1 MTTNS
6 ALLYAYGFTSG
17 KPIIMDNKPVKVEG
31 DTPEKKLESIK
42 KLRTK
47 YEKDKKLAAFDE
59 QLQTAADHD
68 WQEVTKE
75 QEMLV
80 DYPAPLSKYIMVYET
95 PSLSIEPVYYFV
107 VDMLESFGF
116 PIIDKVTDIF
126 TAAEHS
132 SFYGASA
139 QRLGLAQDK
148 VAQYLAS
155 VGKMVKD
162 LFALVR
168 ELRWIDERL
177 QYYKNARGEDL
188 LTEKEVKEGKKLSP
202 EEKNQRMQ
210 GAEVAL
216 KGLWVDLVDGVVGG
230 QRTGSNLWTMAQQLQ
245 FSTLPDLFFSIHPP
259 NKEVV
264 GEYVDKE
271 AKDFNK
277 MVKMTLKRKL
287 YAYLAWKESTYEE
300 MVNRRRFTL
309 NYLRQH
315 FNIIRM
321 YLNWVKPYLKHIEKL
336 QAPPEKINSA
346 QIISAFEGSLVDVEV
361 LARYFAKGNK
371 KVYSCIL
378 LSMEYRTR
386 PQMQYAAEG
395 GYHRGPVHIGVAKI
409 YWRTYS
415 WTEEQVNNYL
425 AMRNREDIEL
435 LAGIDR
441 SLKDAM
447 DSLGEDFM
455 SYLKEAEFGKPEEKE
470 EARPKKPK
478 ADYFQPIKDVVG
490 GGKEIFSTLKSSL
503 NLPKPKA
510 TDPLGHERAAAGGMA
525 KFWCWM
531 SYKLFKKGHQML
543 TW

>member
-6 ALLYAYGFTSG
+6 ALLYAYNFRSN
-17 KPIIMDNKPVKVEG
+17 KPIVIDKQPVKIDG
-31 DTPEKKLESIK
+31 KTPEEMLDSIG
-42 KLRTK
+42 KLRKK
-47 YEKDKKLAAFDE
+47 YKEEGKLASFDE
-59 QLQTAADHD
+59 QLQKAADHD

-75 QEMLV
+75 QVMCV
-80 DYPAPLSKYIMVYET
+80 DYPKPLSKYILVYET
-95 PSLSIEPVYYFV
+95 PSLSIEPVYYYI

-162 LFALVR
+162 LFQLVR

-177 QYYKNARGEDL
+177 QYYRNAMGEDL
-188 LTEKEVKEGKKLSP
+188 LTP
-202 EEKNQRMQ
+202 EEKKQEKKLTPGEVERRKQ

-259 NKEVV
+259 DKEIV

-271 AKDFNK
+271 AKEFNK
-277 MVKMTLKRKL
+277 MVRMTLKRKL
-287 YAYLAWKESTYEE
+287 YSYLAWKESTYEE
-300 MVNRRRFTL
+300 MNNRRKFVL

-315 FNIIRM
+315 FNIIKM
-321 YLNWVKPYLKHIEKL
+321 YMNWVKPYLKHIEKL
-336 QAPPEKINSA
+336 QAPPEKMSSA

-361 LARYFAKGNK
+361 LARYIPNPNK
-371 KVYSCIL
+371 KVYSCVL
-378 LSMEYRTR
+378 LTIQYRTR

-395 GYHRGPVHIGVAKI
+395 GYHRGPIHVGVAKI
-409 YWRTYS
+409 FWRTYA
-415 WTEEQVNNYL
+415 WDEKKINNYM
-425 AMRNREDIEL
+425 AMRNREDLEL
-435 LAGIDR
+435 LAGIDK

-447 DSLGEDFM
+447 DALGDDFLK
-455 SYLKEAEFGKPEEKE
+455 YLKEAEFGKPEEEKKP
-470 EARPKKPK
+470 EAKKPK
-478 ADYFQPIKDVVG
+478 MDYFQPVKDMVG

-503 NLPKPKA
+503 NIPKPKPG
-510 TDPLGHERAAAGGMA
+510 DPLAPEKGKAEGMA
-525 KFWCWM
+525 LFWGWM
-531 SYKLFKKGHQML
+531 SYKLFKKGHRML